1 VPASPSPADASA
13 PARPDG
19 KGGSPQGQARHAAQR
34 GEHGG
39 GARVGGVQTAAW
51 PLALATV
58 CLIVYASL
66 YPFADWRNQGISPLR
81 FLTAPFPRY
90 WTGFDVGINLA
101 GYAPLGFLLAL
112 SALRSGR
119 VRWAV
124 GVAVLS
130 AGGLSLLME
139 TLQSYLPSRVPSNV
153 DFALNTAGAL
163 LGASTAWLLEKAGA
177 IARWSRVRAR
187 WFVRDARGALVLLA
201 LWPAALLFPASVPL
215 GLGQVVERLEY
226 WLAEML
232 ADTPFLEWLPV
243 RDIELQ
249 PLVQGAEVICV
260 ALGVLIP
267 CLLAYGVVRTWLQR
281 GVFLVLVLAA
291 GGAVTAL
298 SAALSYGPAHA
309 WTWLDLPVQVG
320 VAAGAVL
327 ALLMLPLPRRVS
339 AALLLVALCLH
350 LSLLNQAPV
359 GPYFAETLQ
368 IWEQG
373 RFVRFNGLA
382 QWLGWLWPF
391 AALVYVVVRLST
403 RKSGEAVE
411 SKLGP

>member
-1 VPASPSPADASA
+1 
-13 PARPDG
+13 
-19 KGGSPQGQARHAAQR
+19 
-34 GEHGG
+34 
-39 GARVGGVQTAAW
+39 VQHSNVQSAAW

-58 CLIVYASL
+58 CLIIYASL
-66 YPFADWRNQGISPLR
+66 YPFADWRNQGISPLK
-81 FLTAPFPRY
+81 FLTASLPRY
-90 WTGFDVGINLA
+90 WTGFDVGVNLA

-112 SALRSGR
+112 TALRSGR

-124 GVAVLS
+124 SVAVLS
-130 AGGLSLLME
+130 AAVLSLLME

-153 DFALNTAGAL
+153 DFALNAAGAW
-163 LGASTAWLLEKAGA
+163 LGACSAWLLEKAGA

-201 LWPAALLFPASVPL
+201 LWPVALLFPASVPL

-226 WLAEML
+226 WLADL
-232 ADTPFLEWLPV
+232 LTDTPFLEWLPV

-249 PLVQGAEVICV
+249 PLVPGAEVICV
-260 ALGVLIP
+260 ALGALIP
-267 CLLAYGVVRTWLQR
+267 CLLAYGVVRTLPQR
-281 GVFLVLVLAA
+281 AAFLVAVLGTGIAL
-291 GGAVTAL
+291 TAL
-298 SAALSYGPAHA
+298 SAALSYGPDHA
-309 WTWLDLPVQVG
+309 WAWLDLPVQVG
-320 VAAGAVL
+320 LVGGGVL
-327 ALLMLPLPRRVS
+327 ALLLLPVPRRVS
-339 AALLLVALCLH
+339 AAVLLLALSAH

-391 AALVYVVVRLST
+391 AALSYVLVRLSM
-403 RKSGEAVE
+403 RKPGEAVE
-411 SKLGP
+411 SKIGA